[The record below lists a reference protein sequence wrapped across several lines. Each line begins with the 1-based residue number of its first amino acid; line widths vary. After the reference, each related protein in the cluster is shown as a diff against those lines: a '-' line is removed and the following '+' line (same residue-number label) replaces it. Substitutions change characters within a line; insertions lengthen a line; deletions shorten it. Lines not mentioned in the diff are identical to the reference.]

1 MENFGS
7 DFKNP
12 IENVYRSFDA
22 YRKRKGWM
30 MPNEIRNLSEKL
42 GLSIDKLANMLKI
55 TPFELI
61 QIETNHRLQTKH
73 EEYLLRSIQNK

>member
-1 MENFGS
+1 M
-7 DFKNP
+7 
-12 IENVYRSFDA
+12 I
-22 YRKRKGWM
+22 
-30 MPNEIRNLSEKL
+30 PNEIRNLREKL
-42 GLSIDKLANMLKI
+42 GLSIDKLANMLEI

>member
-1 MENFGS
+1 
-7 DFKNP
+7 
-12 IENVYRSFDA
+12 
-22 YRKRKGWM
+22 
-30 MPNEIRNLSEKL
+30 MPNEIRNLREKL

-73 EEYLLRSIQNK
+73 EEYLLRSIQKDHTPRNDGLFYQREVFY